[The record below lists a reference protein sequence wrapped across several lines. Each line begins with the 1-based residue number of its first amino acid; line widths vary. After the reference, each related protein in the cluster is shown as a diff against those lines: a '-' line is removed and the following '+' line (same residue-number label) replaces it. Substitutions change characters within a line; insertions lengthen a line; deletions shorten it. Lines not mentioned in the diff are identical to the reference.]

1 MNEIKLRAKRKH
13 ADEWLLFGITELF
26 HGENGCFQVCVEDV
40 GFFSIYPAT
49 IQLADDPRKQM
60 LDEII
65 AEVEAIDILGKV
77 QTSRLTS
84 FLLKMEA
91 KL

>member
-1 MNEIKLRAKRKH
+1 MSEGIRKRAKARILDRYG
-13 ADEWLLFGITELF
+13 AEQSELAALR
-26 HGENGCFQVCVEDV
+26 EQVKVLRE
-40 GFFSIYPAT
+40 SK
-49 IQLADDPRKQM
+49 KQM